1 MINTKNSL
9 ISDDSF
15 VYIYGKRLLGE
26 MSSNQVFN
34 ELYGNKYG
42 AKTIRWR
49 GLKKNIG
56 FHQLF

>member
-42 AKTIRWR
+42 AKTIR
-49 GLKKNIG
+49 
-56 FHQLF
+56 